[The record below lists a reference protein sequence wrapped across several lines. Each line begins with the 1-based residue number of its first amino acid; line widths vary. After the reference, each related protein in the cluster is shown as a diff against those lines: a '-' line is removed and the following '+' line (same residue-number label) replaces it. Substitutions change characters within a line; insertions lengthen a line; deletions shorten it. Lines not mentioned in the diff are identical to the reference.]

1 MIEFS
6 LFLNSRGRPKE
17 LLSLLDSIYNTCHDI
32 TQIEILINIDLD
44 DMENQEEVM
53 EKILEKNYPVTIFLI
68 ERPKNLHTALN
79 SLAEMTAGNYLFVL
93 NDDVV
98 FLTENW
104 DKIILDETQSIKNE
118 VYYIHTTDTSMDKG
132 NGGYYSSFPIL
143 TRAAYEKLGYFMD
156 ERLVGLGAD
165 VCLYRVFNEVGR
177 IKKVDIVLDHIYHN
191 TYERVVNPDK
201 TAIDMRRN
209 TANNYIDCFTMDI
222 TEEVK
227 RLRETING

>member
-32 TQIEILINIDLD
+32 TQIEILINLDLD
-44 DMENQEEVM
+44 DIESQEALLKDYTV
-53 EKILEKNYPVTIFLI
+53 KQSLFSKIFLI
-68 ERPKNLHTALN
+68 ERPTNLHKAMNELVKR
-79 SLAEMTAGNYLFVL
+79 AKGNYLFVL

-98 FLTENW
+98 FLTDNW

-143 TRAAYEKLGYFMD
+143 TRKAYEKLGYFMD

-165 VCLYRVFNEVGR
+165 VCLYRVFNEIGKV
-177 IKKVDIVLDHIYHN
+177 KKVDIILDHIYHN
-191 TYERVVNPDK
+191 TYERVVNPDL
-201 TAIDMRRN
+201 TASEMRKN
-209 TANNYIDCFTMDI
+209 TYSNYIDCFTMDI
-222 TEEVK
+222 SEEVR
-227 RLRETING
+227 RLSE